1 MVIET
6 EYDSTKED
14 VATGM
19 RGGGTL
25 VVGNHSSEVDLLPL
39 LCSLP
44 DHRDVHIIATAD
56 RFGIGPHYAEHL
68 LPVYLS
74 DRALQEGRAWF
85 KWKRML
91 WPPAAISE
99 QEKRKRNTETLERAT
114 QKLIDGAT
122 VVIFPEGAKGPGS
135 SWEQGIGRIVDGM
148 RDHWD
153 NVQYLQSHISGTRNF
168 LLELFRLVP
177 PLQRFMPS
185 MHVHFSTPQNV
196 AEIFQPTSAKDP
208 REITR
213 QLEQHYRDWLKN
225 IKEGTAR
232 NSHQ

>member
-6 EYDSTKED
+6 EYDSHKED

-85 KWKRML
+85 KWKECSGLQRRF
-91 WPPAAISE
+91 PS
-99 QEKRKRNTETLERAT
+99 RKNAR
-114 QKLIDGAT
+114 
-122 VVIFPEGAKGPGS
+122 
-135 SWEQGIGRIVDGM
+135 GIQR
-148 RDHWD
+148 HL
-153 NVQYLQSHISGTRNF
+153 NVQHRN
-168 LLELFRLVP
+168 L
-177 PLQRFMPS
+177 
-185 MHVHFSTPQNV
+185 STV
-196 AEIFQPTSAKDP
+196 RRS
-208 REITR
+208 
-213 QLEQHYRDWLKN
+213 
-225 IKEGTAR
+225 
-232 NSHQ
+232 